1 MVVSWGAYNKPR
13 INLSAVEC
21 LDELKIPGYV
31 AFRIVF
37 MVFIEVDLIS
47 YIALVFP
54 KAVVDLS
61 RGFADVEGLS
71 FGADNAVD
79 KTG

>member
-1 MVVSWGAYNKPR
+1 M
-13 INLSAVEC
+13 
-21 LDELKIPGYV
+21 PGYV
-31 AFRIVF
+31 AVRIVF